1 MDINPIKKKDV
12 TSSFVVPPAKR
23 IGFFRSIKDKFF
35 SKKISEEKIE
45 EIRAIESENY
55 VQQMLKILSTAQYYG
70 IMTEEQK
77 DRMAALIFK
86 NGGFPREY
94 RSQLW
99 TLASGS
105 EMQRRNNKGYY
116 IVKENEDMERKMN
129 EYPELTE
136 HQNNSFSD
144 EGKYP
149 KIINNHIYE

>member
-1 MDINPIKKKDV
+1 
-12 TSSFVVPPAKR
+12 
-23 IGFFRSIKDKFF
+23 
-35 SKKISEEKIE
+35 
-45 EIRAIESENY
+45 
-55 VQQMLKILSTAQYYG
+55 MLKILSTAQYYG
-70 IMTEEQK
+70 IMTEKQK

-105 EMQRRNNKGYY
+105 ELQRRNNKGYY

-136 HQNNSFSD
+136 HQSNSFSD

-149 KIINNHIYE
+149 KIMNNHIL